1 MLNKELNSVLN
12 EALEFAKSS
21 RHEYVTIEHV
31 FFSLLTN
38 DQAIELLN
46 KCNADTKFLHERIK
60 THLDSVFKPLP
71 EDSYHDPF
79 ETVALA
85 RVIDSMITHIKGAD
99 KKQASVGDLLVA
111 LFEEERSYSVYLL
124 KQQGV
129 SKLTI
134 IDELTEDKHEKQE
147 VVNKPKEDGDLANYT
162 VNLNEIAKIGKIDP
176 VIGRDSEL
184 DRVMQVL
191 CRRKKNNPLLVGEP
205 GVGKTAIIEGL
216 ALKINDKQTPDI
228 LKNAS
233 LFSLDIG
240 SLLSGTKYR
249 GDFEK
254 RLKGVLTELESI
266 ENAVL
271 FIDEIHTIVGA
282 GSTSGGSMDLSNLL
296 KPALAS
302 GSIKCIGAT
311 TYSEYRNF
319 FDKDKALSRRFAK
332 VDVDE
337 PSIDDTYKILI
348 GLRDKYEDHHNVT
361 YADKTIKSAVELSK
375 KHINDRF
382 LPDSAIDLID
392 EVGASFHINERETSE
407 VSVEDIEVVV
417 AKIANIPTRQVSTD
431 DISILKNLEIDLKK
445 KVFGQDESIKQLSRA
460 VKRGRAGLGRPESPI
475 GSFLFAGPTGVG
487 KTEVAKQLADVL
499 GVHFERFDMSE
510 YMEKHNVS
518 RLIGAPPGY
527 VGYEEGGQLTEAIRK
542 HPYTVLLL
550 DEVEKAHPDIMNI
563 LLQVMDN
570 ATLTDNDGIKTD
582 FRNVI
587 VIMTSNLGTKEAPKV
602 GFNKDETH
610 QANEAIN
617 DFFAPEFRNRLDAT
631 VHFKPL
637 GKEIM
642 ISIVEKQ
649 LNELE
654 MLLKDKSITIEATE
668 EAKKYFAKKGFNSTL
683 GARVMS
689 RVIQDEVKTPLTD
702 EVLFGKLKDGGIVKL
717 DIENEKLTIN
727 YEEVK
732 LELDTEAEPV

>member
-12 EALEFAKSS
+12 EALEYAKKSK
-21 RHEYVTIEHV
+21 HEYVTIEHV
-31 FFSLLTN
+31 FYSLLTN
-38 DQAIELLN
+38 DQAIALLK
-46 KCNADTKFLHERIK
+46 KCGADTDFLYERIK

-71 EDSYHDPF
+71 EENYHDPF

-85 RVIDSMITHIKGAD
+85 RVIDNMLTSIKGAD
-99 KKQASVGDLLVA
+99 KKQASVEDLLIA
-111 LFEEERSYSVYLL
+111 LFDEERSYSVYLL
-124 KQQGV
+124 KQQGISRLMIMEHV
-129 SKLTI
+129 A
-134 IDELTEDKHEKQE
+134 DERYEQKSE
-147 VVNKPKEDGDLANYT
+147 VKKESEPKEDGDLSNYT
-162 VNLNEIAKIGKIDP
+162 VNLNALAKSGKIDP
-176 VIGRDSEL
+176 VIGRDQEL

-205 GVGKTAIIEGL
+205 GVGKTAIVEGL
-216 ALKINDKQTPDI
+216 ALKILNDETPEI

-240 SLLSGTKYR
+240 ALLSGTKYR

-254 RLKGVLTELESI
+254 RLKGVLSELEGI

-302 GSIKCIGAT
+302 GGIKCIGAT

-332 VDVDE
+332 IDVNE
-337 PSIDDTYKILI
+337 PSIEDSFLILK
-348 GLRDKYEDHHNVT
+348 GLKEKYETHHKISYPDET
-361 YADKTIKSAVELSK
+361 LQSAVELAK

-392 EVGASFHINERETSE
+392 EVGASFHIHKKDRS
-407 VSVEDIEVVV
+407 EVVV
-417 AKIANIPTRQVSTD
+417 TDIEEVVSRMANIPTKQVSSD
-431 DISILKNLEIDLKK
+431 DVKVLQNLESELKS
-445 KVFGQDESIKQLSRA
+445 KVFGQDEAIVELAKA
-460 VKRGRAGLGRPESPI
+460 VKRGRAGLGRPNAPV
-475 GSFLFAGPTGVG
+475 GSFLFVGPTGVG
-487 KTEVAKQLADVL
+487 KTEVAKQLAQSL
-499 GVHFERFDMSE
+499 GIHFERFDMSE
-510 YMEKHNVS
+510 YMEKHNVA

-542 HPYTVLLL
+542 HPYSVLLL
-550 DEVEKAHPDIMNI
+550 DEVEKAHPDVMNI

-570 ATLTDNDGIKTD
+570 ATLTDNDGVKTD

-587 VIMTSNLGTKEAPKV
+587 IIMTSNLGTQAAPTM
-602 GFNKDETH
+602 GFTKDNSA
-610 QANEAIN
+610 QAENAIG

-637 GKEIM
+637 ARENM
-642 ISIVEKQ
+642 IHIVEKQ
-649 LNELE
+649 LAELE
-654 MLLKDKSITIEATE
+654 MLLSDKGVTIEATKA
-668 EAKKYFAKKGFNSTL
+668 AKEYLADKGYSDTL

-702 EVLFGKLKDGGIVKL
+702 EVLFGKLRDGGVVEL
-717 DIENEKLTIN
+717 DIEDDKLILH
-727 YEEVK
+727 YKSEVV
-732 LELDTEAEPV
+732 A

>member
-31 FFSLLTN
+31 FFSILTN
-38 DQAIELLN
+38 EQAIELL
-46 KCNADTKFLHERIK
+46 KKLGADTKFLHERIK

-71 EDSYHDPF
+71 ENNYHDPF

-85 RVIDSMITHIKGAD
+85 RVIDSMIQQIKGAD
-99 KKQASVGDLLVA
+99 KKQANVGDLLAA

-124 KQQGV
+124 KQQGI
-129 SKLTI
+129 SKLAI
-134 IDELTEDKHEKQE
+134 IEALTDDKHKEE
-147 VVNKPKEDGDLANYT
+147 TVTTPKEDGDLANYT
-162 VNLNEIAKIGKIDP
+162 VNLNEVARSGKIDP
-176 VIGRDSEL
+176 VIGREDEL
-184 DRVMQVL
+184 NRVMQVL

-216 ALKINDKQTPDI
+216 ALKINNDETPDI

-266 ENAVL
+266 DNAIL

-296 KPALAS
+296 KPALSS
-302 GSIKCIGAT
+302 GAIKCIGAT
-311 TYSEYRNF
+311 TYGEFRNF

-337 PSIDDTYKILI
+337 PSIEDTYKILI
-348 GLRDKYEDHHNVT
+348 GLKDKYEEHHNVT
-361 YADKTIKSAVELSK
+361 YSDKTIRTAVELSK

-392 EVGASFHINERETSE
+392 EVGASFHIDEKNRVE
-407 VSVEDIEVVV
+407 VSVADIEEIV
-417 AKIANIPTRQVSTD
+417 AKIANIPSRQVSTD
-431 DISILKNLEIDLKK
+431 DISILKNLESELKT
-445 KVFGQDESIKQLSRA
+445 KVFGQDEAIMQLSRA
-460 VKRGRAGLGRPESPI
+460 IKRGRAGLGRPNAPI

-487 KTEVAKQLADVL
+487 KTEVAKQLANTL

-570 ATLTDNDGIKTD
+570 ATLTDNDGVKTD

-587 VIMTSNLGTKEAPKV
+587 VIMTSNLGTKAAPKV

-610 QANEAIN
+610 KANEAIA
-617 DFFAPEFRNRLDAT
+617 DFFAPEFRNRLDAI

-637 GKEIM
+637 GEEIM
-642 ISIVEKQ
+642 VNIVDK
-649 LNELE
+649 LLVELE
-654 MLLKDKSITIEATE
+654 EQLKDKEITIEASL
-668 EAKKYFAKKGFNSTL
+668 EAKKYFANKGFDLLL
-683 GARVMS
+683 GARVMG

-702 EVLFGKLKDGGIVKL
+702 EVLFGKLQNGGVVVL
-717 DIENEKLTIN
+717 DIKDDKLIID
-727 YEEVK
+727 YKEMAKV
-732 LELDTEAEPV
+732 

>member
-12 EALEFAKSS
+12 EALEFAKNS

-38 DQAIELLN
+38 EQAIELL
-46 KCNADTKFLHERIK
+46 KKLGADTEFLHERIK

-71 EDSYHDPF
+71 EDNYHDPF

-99 KKQASVGDLLVA
+99 KKQANVGDLLAA

-129 SKLTI
+129 SKLEIT
-134 IDELTEDKHEKQE
+134 ESLTEEKHKEEK
-147 VVNKPKEDGDLANYT
+147 VVAPKEDGDLANYT
-162 VNLNEIAKIGKIDP
+162 VNLNEVAKSGKIDP
-176 VIGRDSEL
+176 VIGRGDEL
-184 DRVMQVL
+184 NRVMQVL

-216 ALKINDKQTPDI
+216 ALKIINDETPDI
-228 LKNAS
+228 LKNAT

-240 SLLSGTKYR
+240 GLLSGTKYR

-254 RLKGVLTELESI
+254 RLKGVLSELETI
-266 ENAVL
+266 DNAVL

-302 GSIKCIGAT
+302 GGIKCIGAT

-332 VDVDE
+332 IDVEE
-337 PSIDDTYKILI
+337 PSIDDTYQILI
-348 GLRDKYEDHHNVT
+348 GLKDKYEEHHNVT
-361 YADKTIKSAVELSK
+361 YSDKTIRTAVELSK

-392 EVGASFHINERETSE
+392 EVGASFHIDDKNRAE
-407 VSVEDIEVVV
+407 VSVEDIEEVV
-417 AKIANIPTRQVSTD
+417 AKIANIPSRQVSTD
-431 DISILKNLEIDLKK
+431 DIAILKNLESDLKT
-445 KVFGQDESIKQLSRA
+445 KVFGQDEAIVQLSKAIKRA
-460 VKRGRAGLGRPESPI
+460 RAGLGRPNAPI

-487 KTEVAKQLADVL
+487 KTEVAKQLADVM
-499 GVHFERFDMSE
+499 GVNFERFDMSE

-570 ATLTDNDGIKTD
+570 ATLTDNDGVKTD

-587 VIMTSNLGTKEAPKV
+587 VIMTSNLGTKAAPKV
-602 GFNKDETH
+602 GFNKDDTH
-610 QANEAIN
+610 KANEAIG
-617 DFFAPEFRNRLDAT
+617 DFFAPEFRNRLDAV

-637 GKEIM
+637 GEEIM
-642 ISIVEKQ
+642 VNIVEK
-649 LNELE
+649 LLVELE
-654 MLLKDKSITIEATE
+654 DQLKEKEIAIEASM
-668 EAKKYFAKKGFNSTL
+668 EAKKYFANKGFDSLL
-683 GARVMS
+683 GARVMG

-702 EVLFGKLKDGGIVKL
+702 EVLFGKLQNGGVVQL
-717 DIENEKLTIN
+717 DIKDDKLVID
-727 YEEVK
+727 YKEM
-732 LELDTEAEPV
+732 AQA

>member
-12 EALEFAKSS
+12 EALEFAKKS

-38 DQAIELLN
+38 DQAITILQ
-46 KCNADTKFLHERIK
+46 KCGADTAFLLERIK
-60 THLDSVFKPLP
+60 THLDSVFKPLA
-71 EDSYHDPF
+71 EDNYHDPF

-85 RVIDSMITHIKGAD
+85 RVIDSMITNIKGAD
-99 KKQASVGDLLVA
+99 KKQASVGDLLAA

-129 SKLTI
+129 SKLAILEAITQ
-134 IDELTEDKHEKQE
+134 EKHEREE
-147 VVNKPKEDGDLANYT
+147 VTKTAPKEDGDLANYT
-162 VNLNEIAKIGKIDP
+162 INLNELARSGKIDP
-176 VIGRDSEL
+176 VIGREVEL
-184 DRVMQVL
+184 GRVMQIL

-216 ALKINDKQTPDI
+216 ALKIVNDETPDI

-240 SLLSGTKYR
+240 GLLSGTKYR

-254 RLKGVLTELESI
+254 RLKGVLAELEEI
-266 ENAVL
+266 DNAIL

-302 GSIKCIGAT
+302 GGIKCIGAT
-311 TYSEYRNF
+311 TYGEFRSF

-332 VDVDE
+332 VDVEE
-337 PSIDDTYKILI
+337 PSIEDTYQIIL
-348 GLRDKYEDHHNVT
+348 GLREKYEEHHNVK
-361 YADKTIKSAVELSK
+361 YSNKALKTSVELAK
-375 KHINDRF
+375 KYINDRF

-392 EVGASFHINERETSE
+392 EVAASFHIDENKKSNVT
-407 VSVEDIEVVV
+407 VEDIERII
-417 AKIANIPTRQVSTD
+417 AKIANIPSRQVSSD
-431 DISILKNLEIDLKK
+431 DKSVLKNLENDLKK
-445 KVFGQDESIKQLSRA
+445 VVYGQDDAITELSKA
-460 VKRGRAGLGRPESPI
+460 VKRARAGLGRPHSPI

-487 KTEVAKQLADVL
+487 KTEVAKKLAEVL

-510 YMEKHNVS
+510 YMEKHNVA

-550 DEVEKAHPDIMNI
+550 DEVEKAHPDVMNI

-587 VIMTSNLGTKEAPKV
+587 IIMTSNLGVKSAPQV
-602 GFNKDETH
+602 GFHKDETYK
-610 QANEAIN
+610 AESAIG
-617 DFFAPEFRNRLDAT
+617 DYFSPEFRNRLDAV

-637 GKEIM
+637 SEDVM
-642 ISIVEKQ
+642 INIVDKF
-649 LNELE
+649 LKELE
-654 MLLKDKSITIEATE
+654 GQLKDKKIKIEATT
-668 EAKKYFAKKGFNSTL
+668 EAKRYFAEKGFDVQL

-702 EVLFGKLKDGGIVKL
+702 EVLFGKLQNGGKVKL
-717 DIENEKLTIN
+717 DIKEDKLDIS
-727 YEEVK
+727 YESSK
-732 LELDTEAEPV
+732 

>member
-12 EALEFAKSS
+12 EALELAKSS

-38 DQAIELLN
+38 DQAIELLK
-46 KCNADTKFLHERIK
+46 KCGADSDFLHERIK

-71 EDSYHDPF
+71 EDNYHDPF

-85 RVIDSMITHIKGAD
+85 RVIDSMITQIKGAD
-99 KKQASVGDLLVA
+99 KKQANVADLLAA

-124 KQQGV
+124 KQQGI
-129 SKLTI
+129 SKLQILETI
-134 IDELTEDKHEKQE
+134 TDKKHKEE
-147 VVNKPKEDGDLANYT
+147 VVNVPKEDGDLANYT
-162 VNLNEIAKIGKIDP
+162 INLNELAKSGKIDP
-176 VIGRDSEL
+176 VIGREKEL
-184 DRVMQVL
+184 NRVMQVL

-216 ALKINDKQTPDI
+216 ALKINEEDTPEI
-228 LKNAS
+228 LKGAS

-240 SLLSGTKYR
+240 GLLSGTKYR

-254 RLKGVLTELESI
+254 RLKGVLTELEAI
-266 ENAVL
+266 DNAVL

-302 GSIKCIGAT
+302 GGIKCIGAT

-337 PSIDDTYKILI
+337 PSIEDTFKILI
-348 GLRDKYEDHHNVT
+348 GLKDKYEAHHNVK
-361 YADKTIKSAVELSK
+361 YSEKTIRTAVELSK

-392 EVGASFHINERETSE
+392 EVGASFHIEEKNRVE
-407 VSVEDIEVVV
+407 VLVSDIEEIVS
-417 AKIANIPTRQVSTD
+417 KMANIPSRQVSSD
-431 DISILKNLEIDLKK
+431 DIAVLKNLESELKT
-445 KVFGQDESIKQLSRA
+445 KVFGQDEAIVQLAKSIKRA
-460 VKRGRAGLGRPESPI
+460 RAGLGRPNSPI

-487 KTEVAKQLADVL
+487 KTEVAKQLADTL

-587 VIMTSNLGTKEAPKV
+587 VIMTSNLGVKSAPKV
-602 GFNKDETH
+602 GFQKDESH
-610 QANEAIN
+610 KANEAIS
-617 DFFAPEFRNRLDAT
+617 DFFAPEFRNRLDAI

-637 GKEIM
+637 GEEIM
-642 ISIVEKQ
+642 ISIVEK
-649 LNELE
+649 LFTELE
-654 MLLKDKSITIEATE
+654 GQLKEKKISIKATVR
-668 EAKKYFAKKGFNSTL
+668 AKKYFASKGFDSLL
-683 GARVMS
+683 GARVMD

-702 EVLFGKLKDGGIVKL
+702 EVLFGKLQNGGVVKL
-717 DIENEKLTIN
+717 DAKDDKLIIT
-727 YEEVK
+727 YEEMK
-732 LELDTEAEPV
+732 